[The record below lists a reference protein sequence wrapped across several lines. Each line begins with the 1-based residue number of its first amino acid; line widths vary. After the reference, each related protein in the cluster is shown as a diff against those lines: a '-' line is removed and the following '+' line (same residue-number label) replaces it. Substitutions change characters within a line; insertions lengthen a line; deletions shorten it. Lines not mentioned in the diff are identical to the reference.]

1 MENLEKE
8 NLKEELEEKDL
19 ESKDLET
26 VEAEEESDLGLEP
39 ATEVVEPE
47 EAEFPA
53 MDVVAEVETTY
64 DYRALK
70 YTNMYILRVKRKS
83 TVVYSAMGI
92 ICLIIGLVCFFT
104 MEGAN
109 KWISLIIVALGLWT
123 FKNIFTE
130 EAKID
135 KSLQNFFRTNAPFKQ
150 TFTFDRE
157 RIRVSAEVD
166 GEIKQADYPWA
177 YIQEIH
183 MIPEY
188 FILFLNGGMPMI
200 IDRNEEKLLQGTK
213 EDLEQLLAEQG
224 ALKPFKSYDKP
235 FVKKFI
241 DITYY
246 AAPTFEEDLESKDL
260 ESKEEAENK
269 EELPA
274 EEKE

>member
-8 NLKEELEEKDL
+8 NLKETEEKEVIEEKETTEEVVEQEV
-19 ESKDLET
+19 ESSNEVSEVALSD
-26 VEAEEESDLGLEP
+26 EA
-39 ATEVVEPE
+39 VEPE
-47 EAEFPA
+47 EVELPP

-64 DYRALK
+64 DYRSLK
-70 YTNMYILRVKRKS
+70 YTNMYILKVKRKS
-83 TVVYSAMGI
+83 AVIYSVMGI
-92 ICLIIGLVCFFT
+92 VCLVIGLVCFFT

-130 EAKID
+130 EAKVD

-166 GEIKQADYPWA
+166 GEVKQADYPWP

-188 FILFLNGGMPMI
+188 FILFLNGGTPII
-200 IDRNEEKLLQGTK
+200 IDRDESKLLQGTK
-213 EDLEQLLAEQG
+213 EDLEQLIREQS

-235 FVKKFI
+235 FIKKFV
-241 DITYY
+241 DVTYY
-246 AAPTFEEDLESKDL
+246 AAPQEVQEEQVEETNNSESSV
-260 ESKEEAENK
+260 EENK
-269 EELPA
+269 
-274 EEKE
+274 

>member
-8 NLKEELEEKDL
+8 NLKETEEKEVIEEKETTEEVVEQEV
-19 ESKDLET
+19 ESSNEVSEVALSD
-26 VEAEEESDLGLEP
+26 EA
-39 ATEVVEPE
+39 VEPE
-47 EAEFPA
+47 EVELPP

-70 YTNMYILRVKRKS
+70 YTNMYILKVKRKS
-83 TVVYSAMGI
+83 AVIYSVMGI
-92 ICLIIGLVCFFT
+92 VCLVIGLVCFFT

-130 EAKID
+130 EAKVD

-166 GEIKQADYPWA
+166 GEVKQADYPWP

-188 FILFLNGGMPMI
+188 FILFLNGGTPII
-200 IDRNEEKLLQGTK
+200 IDRDESKLLQGTK
-213 EDLEQLLAEQG
+213 EDLEQLIREQS

-235 FVKKFI
+235 FIKKFV
-241 DITYY
+241 DVTYY
-246 AAPTFEEDLESKDL
+246 AAPQEVQEEQVEETNNSESSVEEDK
-260 ESKEEAENK
+260 
-269 EELPA
+269 
-274 EEKE
+274 